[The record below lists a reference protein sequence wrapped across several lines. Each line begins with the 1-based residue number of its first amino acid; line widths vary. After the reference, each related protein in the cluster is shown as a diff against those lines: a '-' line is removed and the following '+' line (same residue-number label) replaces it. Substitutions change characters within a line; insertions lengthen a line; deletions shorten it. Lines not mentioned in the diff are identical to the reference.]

1 MTDLRP
7 DMTTDDAKPT
17 CRLVQAEEE
26 FAGKQG
32 HFCAPGISAQCVGA
46 QKTQLQIVRMP
57 PGVRS
62 KAHKHEGHES
72 AIYI

>member
-7 DMTTDDAKPT
+7 DMITNGAT
-17 CRLVQAEEE
+17 CRLVRAGEE

-32 HFCAPGISAQCVGA
+32 HFCAPGISAQSAGA
-46 QKTQLQIVRMP
+46 QRIHLQIVRIP

-72 AIYI
+72 ATMS